1 MAKRHDLMD
10 FIAGG
15 PLESRILVL
24 DSSLYLPKLRRAF
37 PKAELYAMTVYEE
50 VPSFPEYQDLGVHW
64 ALQDYRKGGLPYE
77 LRFFDMILSES
88 CMECLWD
95 SYESLMDISR
105 HIKETGHFLG
115 MFSNVRYWR
124 ILEGLR
130 QGEFPVRDRHFYAK
144 TEAVRILNDALFK
157 EIFFIPSEFCE
168 EEREQAEKLEA
179 VGFAGGEDLL
189 TKTWMFRASCSKA
202 SVAALKEFY
211 APEAR
216 MLLARLLHRIEYDV
230 EREESLRM
238 LWELCRKEMI
248 FPDYLFDFVEEVT
261 VQKEEMRKVLAC
273 SAGENG
279 LDEMRERFC

>member
-1 MAKRHDLMD
+1 MAERHDLMD
-10 FIAGG
+10 FVVGG
-15 PLESRILVL
+15 PAENRILVL

-37 PKAELYAMTVYEE
+37 PNAELYAMTVYEE
-50 VPSFPEYQDLGVHW
+50 VPDFSEYRDLGVHW
-64 ALQDYRKGGLPYE
+64 TVQDYRKGGLPYE

-95 SYESLMDISR
+95 SYDTLLDISR

-130 QGEFPVRDRHFYAK
+130 QGEFPVRDRHLYAK

-168 EEREQAEKLEA
+168 EEREQAESLEA
-179 VGFAGGEDLL
+179 LGFLDGEDLL
-189 TKTWMFRASCSKA
+189 VKTWSFRASCSKA

-211 APEAR
+211 TPEVR
-216 MLLARLLHRIEYDV
+216 TLLARLLHRIEYDV

-248 FPDYLFDFVEEVT
+248 FPEYLSDFLEEIV
-261 VQKEEMRKVLAC
+261 VQKEQMRKALAR
-273 SAGENG
+273 SAEENG
-279 LDEMRERFC
+279 MDEMRNRFC